1 MTEKLPVLR
10 VLTEAVRIQVDS
22 EADVIMTFRGYAPI
36 LNVTVLETNE
46 KHILY
51 ISARSLSQ
59 ELEKRREK
67 NGGKFT
73 GLRLSVKKESDA
85 RTAQYIVEDIA

>member
-1 MTEKLPVLR
+1 MEKLPVLR
-10 VLTEAVRIQVDS
+10 VGTDPVKIRIDS

-36 LNVTVLETNE
+36 LNVTVLDTDER
-46 KHILY
+46 HILY

-67 NGGKFT
+67 NEGRFT
-73 GLRLSVKKESDA
+73 GLKLAIKKESEA
-85 RTAQYIVEDIA
+85 RTAQYIVEEIQ

>member
-1 MTEKLPVLR
+1 MDKLPVLR
-10 VLTEAVRIQVDS
+10 VGTDPVRIQVES

-36 LNVTVLETNE
+36 LNVTVLDTSE

-67 NGGKFT
+67 NDGKFS
-73 GLRLSVKKESDA
+73 GLKLSVKKESEA
-85 RTAQYIVEDIA
+85 RTAQYIVEDIQ

>member
-1 MTEKLPVLR
+1 MDKLPVLR
-10 VLTEAVRIQVDS
+10 VGTDPVSIQIES

-36 LNVTVLETNE
+36 LNVNVLEANE

-67 NGGKFT
+67 NDGKFT
-73 GLRLSVKKESDA
+73 GLKLKLKKESEA
-85 RTAQYIVEDIA
+85 RTAQYVVEDIE